1 MINNKEKIIEYF
13 KSGIKEDKDFRIGIE
28 HEKFLFNTKDN
39 KRIDLRFALI
49 GPGTMWNLLYEGMDQ
64 RVNLRSIFRGKDEES
79 VNALIKF
86 GEILKKKNDYDVSI
100 KEDGI
105 EINNIIPINDF
116 ENGENWT
123 KLMNRLK
130 LEIIKMI

>member
-1 MINNKEKIIEYF
+1 MKKNKE
-13 KSGIKEDKDFRIGIE
+13 S
-28 HEKFLFNTKDN
+28 
-39 KRIDLRFALI
+39 RIDLRFALI

-64 RVNLRSIFRGKDEES
+64 RVNLRSTFKGKDEES

>member
-1 MINNKEKIIEYF
+1 MKK
-13 KSGIKEDKDFRIGIE
+13 DKGS
-28 HEKFLFNTKDN
+28 
-39 KRIDLRFALI
+39 RIDLRFALI

>member
-1 MINNKEKIIEYF
+1 MKKDKEA
-13 KSGIKEDKDFRIGIE
+13 
-28 HEKFLFNTKDN
+28 
-39 KRIDLRFALI
+39 RIDLRFALI

-64 RVNLRSIFRGKDEES
+64 RVNLRSTFRGKDEES

>member
-1 MINNKEKIIEYF
+1 MKK
-13 KSGIKEDKDFRIGIE
+13 DKGS
-28 HEKFLFNTKDN
+28 
-39 KRIDLRFALI
+39 RIDLRFALI

-116 ENGENWT
+116 ENGEN
-123 KLMNRLK
+123 
-130 LEIIKMI
+130 

>member
-1 MINNKEKIIEYF
+1 MKKDKE
-13 KSGIKEDKDFRIGIE
+13 S
-28 HEKFLFNTKDN
+28 
-39 KRIDLRFALI
+39 RIDLRFALI

-64 RVNLRSIFRGKDEES
+64 RVNLRSTFKGKDEES

-86 GEILKKKNDYDVSI
+86 GEILKKKNDYDISI

-123 KLMNRLK
+123 KLMNKLK

>member
-1 MINNKEKIIEYF
+1 MKKDKE
-13 KSGIKEDKDFRIGIE
+13 S
-28 HEKFLFNTKDN
+28 
-39 KRIDLRFALI
+39 RIDLRFALI
-49 GPGTMWNLLYEGMDQ
+49 GPGTMSNLLYEGMDQ
-64 RVNLRSIFRGKDEES
+64 RVNLRSTFRGKDEES

-86 GEILKKKNDYDVSI
+86 GEILKKKNDYDISI

-123 KLMNRLK
+123 KLMNKLK

>member
-1 MINNKEKIIEYF
+1 MKKDKE
-13 KSGIKEDKDFRIGIE
+13 S
-28 HEKFLFNTKDN
+28 
-39 KRIDLRFALI
+39 RIDLRFALI

-64 RVNLRSIFRGKDEES
+64 RVNLRSTFRGKDEES
-79 VNALIKF
+79 INALIKF
-86 GEILKKKNDYDVSI
+86 GEILKKKNDYDISI

>member
-1 MINNKEKIIEYF
+1 MKKDKE
-13 KSGIKEDKDFRIGIE
+13 S
-28 HEKFLFNTKDN
+28 
-39 KRIDLRFALI
+39 RIDLRFALI

-64 RVNLRSIFRGKDEES
+64 RVNLRSTFRGKDEES

-116 ENGENWT
+116 
-123 KLMNRLK
+123 
-130 LEIIKMI
+130 

>member
-1 MINNKEKIIEYF
+1 MKKDKEA
-13 KSGIKEDKDFRIGIE
+13 
-28 HEKFLFNTKDN
+28 
-39 KRIDLRFALI
+39 RIDLRFALI

-64 RVNLRSIFRGKDEES
+64 RVNLRSTFRGKDEES

-86 GEILKKKNDYDVSI
+86 GEILKKKNDYDISI

>member
-1 MINNKEKIIEYF
+1 MKK
-13 KSGIKEDKDFRIGIE
+13 DKGS
-28 HEKFLFNTKDN
+28 
-39 KRIDLRFALI
+39 RIDLRFALI

-100 KEDGI
+100 KQDGI

>member
-1 MINNKEKIIEYF
+1 MKKNKE
-13 KSGIKEDKDFRIGIE
+13 S
-28 HEKFLFNTKDN
+28 
-39 KRIDLRFALI
+39 RIDLRFALI

-64 RVNLRSIFRGKDEES
+64 RVNLRSTFRGKDEES

-86 GEILKKKNDYDVSI
+86 GEILKKKNDYDINI

-123 KLMNRLK
+123 KLMNKLK

>member
-1 MINNKEKIIEYF
+1 MKKDKE
-13 KSGIKEDKDFRIGIE
+13 S
-28 HEKFLFNTKDN
+28 
-39 KRIDLRFALI
+39 RIDLRFALI

-64 RVNLRSIFRGKDEES
+64 RVNLRSTFRGKDEES

-86 GEILKKKNDYDVSI
+86 GEILKKKNDYDINI

-123 KLMNRLK
+123 KLMNKLK

>member
-1 MINNKEKIIEYF
+1 MKKDKE
-13 KSGIKEDKDFRIGIE
+13 S
-28 HEKFLFNTKDN
+28 
-39 KRIDLRFALI
+39 RIDLRFALI

-64 RVNLRSIFRGKDEES
+64 RVNLRSTFRGKDEES
-79 VNALIKF
+79 INALIKF
-86 GEILKKKNDYDVSI
+86 GEILKKKNDYDINI

-123 KLMNRLK
+123 KLMNKLK

>member
-1 MINNKEKIIEYF
+1 MKKDKE
-13 KSGIKEDKDFRIGIE
+13 S
-28 HEKFLFNTKDN
+28 
-39 KRIDLRFALI
+39 RIDLRFALI

-64 RVNLRSIFRGKDEES
+64 RVNLRSTFRGKDEES

-123 KLMNRLK
+123 KLMNKLK

>member
-1 MINNKEKIIEYF
+1 MKKDKE
-13 KSGIKEDKDFRIGIE
+13 S
-28 HEKFLFNTKDN
+28 
-39 KRIDLRFALI
+39 RIDLRFALI

-64 RVNLRSIFRGKDEES
+64 RENLRSTFRGKDEES

>member
-1 MINNKEKIIEYF
+1 M
-13 KSGIKEDKDFRIGIE
+13 
-28 HEKFLFNTKDN
+28 
-39 KRIDLRFALI
+39 
-49 GPGTMWNLLYEGMDQ
+49 
-64 RVNLRSIFRGKDEES
+64 
-79 VNALIKF
+79 IKF

>member
-1 MINNKEKIIEYF
+1 MKKNKE
-13 KSGIKEDKDFRIGIE
+13 S
-28 HEKFLFNTKDN
+28 
-39 KRIDLRFALI
+39 RIDLRFALI

-64 RVNLRSIFRGKDEES
+64 RVNLRSTFRGKDEES

>member
-1 MINNKEKIIEYF
+1 MKK
-13 KSGIKEDKDFRIGIE
+13 DKGS
-28 HEKFLFNTKDN
+28 
-39 KRIDLRFALI
+39 RIDLRFALI

-64 RVNLRSIFRGKDEES
+64 RVNLRSTFRGKDEES

>member
-1 MINNKEKIIEYF
+1 MVDGPLEY
-13 KSGIKEDKDFRIGIE
+13 G
-28 HEKFLFNTKDN
+28 
-39 KRIDLRFALI
+39 KRYEEPAFA
-49 GPGTMWNLLYEGMDQ
+49 
-64 RVNLRSIFRGKDEES
+64 
-79 VNALIKF
+79 
-86 GEILKKKNDYDVSI
+86 KKNDYDVSI